1 MQETALGFRAEIPA
15 KRRKTAVIFAGIF
28 AAFSGG
34 FGVLYAQRSADEYK
48 LLFVLIPLFMTLFG
62 IFVLVNEIFGTETI
76 ELNGSS
82 LQVWDS
88 VFGFRRRRNFDI
100 TLIQN
105 LRMGSSTYWQGNTYV
120 MSEGRIQFDYEGSM
134 VSIGGNVS
142 DEEAFKIVDSIR
154 SQRTPQNIGA

>member
-1 MQETALGFRAEIPA
+1 M
-15 KRRKTAVIFAGIF
+15 
-28 AAFSGG
+28 
-34 FGVLYAQRSADEYK
+34 
-48 LLFVLIPLFMTLFG
+48 MLFG
-62 IFVLVNEIFGTETI
+62 IFVLVNEIFGTEII

-82 LQVWDS
+82 LQVCDT

-105 LRMGSSTYWQGNTYV
+105 LRMGASTYWQGNTYV

-142 DEEAFKIVDSIR
+142 EEEAFQIVDGIR
-154 SQRTPQNIGA
+154 RQRTPQNIGA